1 MKLAKIGPE
10 LGYLNAAVF
19 SLYEAQT
26 KNTQKTAREA
36 THSCATFFYHESN
49 WLKIQADI
57 PTDANQRKGM
67 AEPFQIEIHVGP
79 ILINSYS
86 IYKPQDE
93 HLAALQC
100 RLAYN
105 ILF

>member
-49 WLKIQADI
+49 
-57 PTDANQRKGM
+57 
-67 AEPFQIEIHVGP
+67 
-79 ILINSYS
+79 
-86 IYKPQDE
+86 
-93 HLAALQC
+93 
-100 RLAYN
+100 
-105 ILF
+105 